1 MGSRRY
7 VESLLLLLLLEVDV
21 CVGLEQMSLG
31 VEGAVE
37 TESKHWEIK
46 KVKKA
51 RVYMSDVR
59 V

>member
-1 MGSRRY
+1 
-7 VESLLLLLLLEVDV
+7 
-21 CVGLEQMSLG
+21 MSLG